1 VAVLKVNNIINILR
15 NMTHILHNMTHILPE
30 KSSRNHYVIVAV
42 THMAEVSKVKQITN
56 I

>member
-1 VAVLKVNNIINILR
+1 MAVLIVSNKINILR
-15 NMTHILHNMTHILPE
+15 NMTHILPE